1 LSLQNEANTKE
12 LSAYRAVIKC
22 IEEHKL
28 ELHFS
33 PDPLQKRVAQLEKAK
48 ADRKRSAGAVKS
60 QPKRPRA
67 NGGNAGVYMSPLSG
81 SERTPALYASSNPAD
96 RSFYRSLDRVQYSG
110 AAPGVTS
117 YNLQGQSAYD
127 RSAYGAAYGV
137 GNRSPVSLSRP
148 YMYPSDNMG
157 PSLLGSG
164 SYNSST
170 NYNNHH
176 FSSGLPPPPPAY
188 QSSFI
193 H

>member
-1 LSLQNEANTKE
+1 MSLQNEANTKE
-12 LSAYRAVIKC
+12 LSAYGAVIKC
-22 IEEHKL
+22 IEEQKL

-117 YNLQGQSAYD
+117 YNLKGQSAYD

-176 FSSGLPPPPPAY
+176 FGSGLPPPPPAY